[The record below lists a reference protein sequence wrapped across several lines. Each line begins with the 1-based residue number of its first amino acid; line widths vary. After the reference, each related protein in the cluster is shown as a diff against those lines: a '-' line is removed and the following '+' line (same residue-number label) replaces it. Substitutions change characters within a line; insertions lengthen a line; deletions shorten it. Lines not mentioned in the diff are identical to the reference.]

1 MPKENQQQDFSKL
14 DAKDKIDHCLQMLEF
29 MSDAVN
35 IWKNA
40 ALDFNDNHRAGYS
53 LIMDNIRHDI
63 AKNVEVLKE
72 C

>member
-1 MPKENQQQDFSKL
+1 MSKEKENQISKL

-29 MSDAVN
+29 MSDAVY

-40 ALDFNDNHRAGYS
+40 ALDFNDNHREGYS

>member
-1 MPKENQQQDFSKL
+1 MSKENQNQISKL

-29 MSDAVN
+29 MSDAVY
-35 IWKNA
+35 IWKND

-63 AKNVEVLKE
+63 AKNVEVLEE